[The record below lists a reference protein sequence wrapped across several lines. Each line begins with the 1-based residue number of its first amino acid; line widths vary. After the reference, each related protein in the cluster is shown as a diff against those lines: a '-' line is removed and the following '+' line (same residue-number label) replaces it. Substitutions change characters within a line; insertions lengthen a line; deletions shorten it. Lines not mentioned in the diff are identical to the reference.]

1 MLENK
6 KYNVTTMKK
15 PYPVW
20 IIDNFLKKDVIQNI
34 KKTWP
39 NLDNGDWHSGYAH
52 LGKDKNI
59 LEQGMMA
66 ISKLE
71 LMPEYLQ
78 DLFNYLYSDNFIEKI
93 EKITNKKNL
102 VSDNM
107 HWSGIRCMIENSFQ
121 LIHSDA
127 RTHPTNGL
135 RKELT
140 CLLYLN
146 DGYEKSRDEG
156 CLEIWNDDVT
166 KKEFEIE
173 PLNNRLV
180 IFQNSKTSHHGV
192 PKVLSKRKSILFN
205 YCLDEIQEN
214 GRTKALFVPR
224 EQDSDEV
231 KEIAKKRLEV

>member
-1 MLENK
+1 
-6 KYNVTTMKK
+6 
-15 PYPVW
+15 
-20 IIDNFLKKDVIQNI
+20 
-34 KKTWP
+34 
-39 NLDNGDWHSGYAH
+39 
-52 LGKDKNI
+52 
-59 LEQGMMA
+59 
-66 ISKLE
+66 
-71 LMPEYLQ
+71 
-78 DLFNYLYSDNFIEKI
+78 
-93 EKITNKKNL
+93 
-102 VSDNM
+102 
-107 HWSGIRCMIENSFQ
+107 MIENSFQ